1 MNISEYS
8 VKRPV
13 TILMATISV
22 LVLGYIAL
30 TRLPLALLPE
40 MSSSHL
46 RVQVDYP
53 SSSPEEIERIISRPL
68 EEYLSTLNGLESIS
82 TWSRTSGANV
92 SLEFVDG
99 MDMDIVSL
107 EVRDRLDQA
116 RANLPDDVERIMIRR
131 WQTTDMPIFRFAIGW
146 TGDKDSLYRVVDEI
160 ITRRIERINGVA
172 SVDLRGADEKQIIV
186 EVDDGLLQAY
196 GIDSFT
202 LSQAL
207 NSNNISLTGGYIM
220 SGDKKF
226 TLRSIG
232 EYRTIEDIKK
242 VPLTRNGLTI
252 GDVAD
257 IRFDFPEQY
266 DFSRLN
272 GEEAVTMMV
281 YKASTANVVSVCQDI
296 QEELVAIQEMPSLSG
311 KLTIQVY
318 NDQSEQILGT
328 LNDLKT
334 AGIYGGILAMIVL
347 FLFLMKVRSTLI
359 IGMAIPV
366 SIVFTCAFLFL
377 MRVIGGSDITLNT
390 ISLMGMMVAVGML
403 VDNSVVVLEN
413 IFRYRQDKGLPAIEA
428 AIRGSRE
435 VSVAVLAST
444 ATTVAVF
451 ASFIFMPNGISGRFM
466 RDFGITV
473 AVALVASLIVSVTI
487 VPMVASRIF
496 AGKEKSK
503 QRIILMLEAGYRK
516 VMQVF
521 LRWRFVSII
530 MMAGLGFLTYYLF
543 SHIEREFYPN
553 VAEREISFNIL
564 LERSLSLDTM
574 VDVYER
580 LENLLLENA
589 EELEIA
595 SISSRFSNNSTR
607 RGQYWGSLDII
618 LTEEGDLT
626 PTLELREKI
635 EGMFPVIPGVEYRP
649 GRMRRMGGGSDM
661 GIALEVSGEDP
672 AMLEIWANVIKERLQ
687 AIPGLS
693 NVQTSLETGDD
704 EIRFSADT
712 EKLEKF
718 GLSSRNVAQTVSSAL
733 SSRAATKVKGDSG
746 EIDVI
751 VYLRGEN
758 EISLTELMNINLQNR
773 SGEMI
778 PIHSVVDFEY
788 AKGPVALERENR
800 KMTVAITAD
809 TEKGGSFFASQEAQ
823 SALEGLNMPAGYSW
837 SMGRGWR
844 DARQGEQESMFSIY
858 LALIL
863 MYIIMA
869 SLFENFIHP
878 LTILCTVPFSLIG
891 VAWIFYATGT
901 SLSQMAYLGIL
912 VLFGIVVNNGII
924 LLDHINFLRRSGM
937 PRTEAIIQ
945 GGSDRMRP
953 ILMTAATSIFGM
965 LPLTLPYIFPT
976 IFGGGAGSGYWEPVS
991 LAVLGGLTTST
1002 FLTLLILPPV
1012 YSYMDDL
1019 SSIVMWVV
1027 LRIVNPRLLLPA
1039 RWRMSTR

>member
-13 TILMATISV
+13 TVLMATISV

-40 MSSSHL
+40 IEGSHL

-53 SSSPEEIERIISRPL
+53 SSSPEEIERTISRPL
-68 EEYLSTLNGLESIS
+68 EEYLSTLDGLESIS

-92 SLEFVDG
+92 SLEFLDG
-99 MDMDIVSL
+99 MDMDMVSL
-107 EVRDRLDQA
+107 DVRDRLDQA
-116 RANLPDDVERIMIRR
+116 RTELPDDVERIMIRR
-131 WQTTDMPIFRFAIGW
+131 WQTTDMPIFRFSIGW

-160 ITRRIERINGVA
+160 VTRRVERINGVA
-172 SVDLRGADEKQIIV
+172 SVDLRGADDKQIIV

-196 GIDSFT
+196 GLDSFS

-207 NSNNISLTGGYIM
+207 NNNNVSLTGGYIM
-220 SGDKKF
+220 SGDKKY

-232 EYRTIEDIKK
+232 EYKTIDDIKR
-242 VPLTRNGLTI
+242 VPLTENGLTI
-252 GDVAD
+252 GDVAEV
-257 IRFDFPEQY
+257 RFDFPKQY

-281 YKASTANVVSVCQDI
+281 YKASNANVVSVCQSI
-296 QEELVAIQEMPSLSG
+296 REELEAIEAMPSLEG
-311 KLTIQVY
+311 NLTIQIY
-318 NDQSEQILGT
+318 DDMSEQILDT

-334 AGIYGGILAMIVL
+334 AGIYGGVLAMIIL

-377 MRVIGGSDITLNT
+377 MRVVGGSDITLNT

-413 IFRYRQDKGLPAIEA
+413 IFRYRQDKGLPALAA

-444 ATTVAVF
+444 TTTVAVF
-451 ASFIFMPNGISGRFM
+451 ASFIFMPNGVSGRFM

-473 AVALVASLIVSVTI
+473 AVALIASLIVAVTI
-487 VPMVASRIF
+487 VPMIASRIF
-496 AGKEKSK
+496 AGKEKPK
-503 QRIILMLEAGYRK
+503 QRIILFLESVYRK
-516 VMQVF
+516 IMRFF
-521 LRWRFVSII
+521 LRWRFIALI
-530 MMAGLGFLTYYLF
+530 LMAGIGFLTYYML
-543 SHIEREFYPN
+543 SHIEREFFPN
-553 VAEREISFNIL
+553 VAEREISYSVL
-564 LERSLSLDTM
+564 LERSFSLEEM

-589 EELEIA
+589 EELEIT
-595 SISSRFSNNSTR
+595 SVSSRFSNNSTR
-607 RGQYWGSLDII
+607 RGQYWGNLNII
-618 LTEEGDLT
+618 LTEEGDMT
-626 PTLELREKI
+626 PTLELRDRIDEL
-635 EGMFPVIPGVEYRP
+635 FPVIPGVEYRP
-649 GRMRRMGGGSDM
+649 GRMRRMGGGSEM
-661 GIALEVSGEDP
+661 GISVEVSGEDP
-672 AMLEIWANVIKERLQ
+672 AVLEIWANIIKQKLSE
-687 AIPGLS
+687 IPGLT
-693 NVQTSLETGDD
+693 NAQTSLETGDD
-704 EIRFSADT
+704 EIRFSADR

-718 GLSSRNVAQTVSSAL
+718 GLYSRNVAQTVSSAL
-733 SSRAATKVKGDSG
+733 SSRATTRVKGDNG

-758 EISLTELMNINLQNR
+758 EISLDELMNINLQNR
-773 SGEMI
+773 DGEMI

-800 KMTVAITAD
+800 KMSVDVTAD
-809 TEKGGSFFASQEAQ
+809 TEEGGSFFASQEAQ
-823 SALEGLNMPAGYSW
+823 KVLADLNMPAGYSW
-837 SMGRGWR
+837 NMGRGWR
-844 DARQGEQESMFSIY
+844 DARRGEEESMFSIY
-858 LALIL
+858 IALIF

-869 SLFENFIHP
+869 SLFENFVHP
-878 LTILCTVPFSLIG
+878 LTILLTVPFSLIG
-891 VAWIFYATGT
+891 VGWIFYVTGT
-901 SLSQMAYLGIL
+901 SLNQMAYLGIL

-937 PRTEAIIQ
+937 PRAEAIVQ
-945 GGSDRMRP
+945 GGSDRLRP

-1019 SSIVMWVV
+1019 SRIIMWVV
-1027 LRIVNPRLLLPA
+1027 LRIVNPKLLLPSK
-1039 RWRMSTR
+1039 WRTAER